1 MDRYEPWFPG
11 QAAKPLGQGFPYR
24 LETIGL
30 PRGAGR
36 TLRYRSRVMTAFV
49 VALWAAAVALA
60 LYGLA
65 PSPVRSPHP
74 KRPDSTLPGIQS
86 ARGASRGAEDDL
98 P

>member
-1 MDRYEPWFPG
+1 
-11 QAAKPLGQGFPYR
+11 
-24 LETIGL
+24 
-30 PRGAGR
+30 
-36 TLRYRSRVMTAFV
+36 MTAFV

-86 ARGASRGAEDDL
+86 ARGASRRAEDDL